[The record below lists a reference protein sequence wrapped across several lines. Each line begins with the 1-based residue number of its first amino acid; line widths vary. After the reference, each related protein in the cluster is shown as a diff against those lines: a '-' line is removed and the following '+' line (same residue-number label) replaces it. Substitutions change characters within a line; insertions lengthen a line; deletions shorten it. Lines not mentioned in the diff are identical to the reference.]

1 MTEPQKEWMYGNDTI
16 PAGIDVDIL
25 LPDGSILC
33 GCLLQSDGDIW
44 WGGAGIGEKFID
56 PVFVNIQWRLS

>member
-1 MTEPQKEWMYGNDTI
+1 MTELQKEWKQGYDPMPPGVEV
-16 PAGIDVDIL
+16 DVL

-44 WGGAGIGEKFID
+44 WGGAGTGEKFID